1 MAPYGLVFHAAK
13 WYLAAD
19 DDRSGEIRTFRVDRV
34 RSAELRS
41 ERATRPGGF
50 DAVEHVER
58 SIAATPWGWR
68 LEIVFDTTLDE
79 ARRRIPRW
87 VGEPEQIEGGVLLKA
102 HADDL
107 DAAARML
114 ASLGWRFTVREPP
127 ELRDALRTVADIVSA
142 ATG

>member
-1 MAPYGLVFHAAK
+1 
-13 WYLAAD
+13 
-19 DDRSGEIRTFRVDRV
+19 VDRV

-41 ERATRPGGF
+41 ERATPPEGF

-68 LEIVFDTTLDE
+68 LEIVFDTSLEE

-87 VGEPEQIEGGVLLKA
+87 VGEPEEIEGGVLLRA

-114 ASLGWRFTVREPP
+114 ASLSWPFMVREAD
-127 ELRDALRTVADIVSA
+127 ELREALRKVADVVSA
-142 ATG
+142 AAS